1 MSFQFSTLLLTKQL
15 PKQLLT
21 QNLRTTIE
29 KSALTT
35 TPSFS
40 KVAFHMAVM
49 IGTVAVPSLSAQAYE
64 RIVAMSPDV
73 ADVIVALG
81 ATDKLVGKDATNN
94 NPALKS
100 VPAVGMHRNITAES
114 VLAVKP
120 DLVLGSY
127 MVQPASI
134 YQRLNGLKVKAVNVA
149 PKEEVSTFASSI
161 KSIGSYVDKKAAG
174 SQLAKRW
181 QAGMSPMAKTGK
193 RYLLSYDGRIVAGK
207 GTVGDELIRRAGG
220 INAANV
226 SGLKP
231 MSREGWLAAKPDVI
245 IIAEHNEAIVGGV
258 SQFSKSPEVAA
269 SAAGKNGGV
278 HFWPADDFLRYGLKS
293 PKVLKKL
300 NALAK

>member
-1 MSFQFSTLLLTKQL
+1 MFS
-15 PKQLLT
+15 QLLKQHT
-21 QNLRTTIE
+21 KNLKFEKLSTIHI
-29 KSALTT
+29 
-35 TPSFS
+35 SFS
-40 KVAFHMAVM
+40 RSAINIATIIGAF
-49 IGTVAVPSLSAQAYE
+49 AVPSLSAQAYE

-73 ADVIVALG
+73 ADVVVALG
-81 ATDKLVGKDATNN
+81 ATNKLVGKDATNN
-94 NPALKS
+94 NPALKN

-149 PKEEVSTFASSI
+149 PKEEVNTFANSI
-161 KSIGSYVDKKAAG
+161 KTIGSYVDKKSAG

-181 QAGMSPMAKTGK
+181 NAGMSPMAKTGK

-245 IIAEHNEAIVGGV
+245 IIADHNQAVVGGV
-258 SQFSKSPEVAA
+258 SRFSKRPEVST

-278 HFWPADDFLRYGLKS
+278 HFWPADDFLRYGLNS
-293 PKVLKKL
+293 PQVLKKL
-300 NALAK
+300 NAVAK

>member
-1 MSFQFSTLLLTKQL
+1 MSSQLFKKSSKNLTS
-15 PKQLLT
+15 
-21 QNLRTTIE
+21 E
-29 KSALTT
+29 KPSMIDQ
-35 TPSFS
+35 SFS
-40 KVAFHMAVM
+40 KGTLNVAVM
-49 IGTVAVPSLSAQAYE
+49 IGAFALPSLSAQAYE

-73 ADVIVALG
+73 ADVVVALG
-81 ATDKLVGKDATNN
+81 ATDKLVGKDATND

-134 YQRLNGLKVKAVNVA
+134 YQRLNSLKVKAVNVA
-149 PKEEVSTFASSI
+149 PKEQVSTFANSI
-161 KSIGSYVDKKAAG
+161 KSIGSYVGKKPQG
-174 SQLAKRW
+174 SELAKRW
-181 QAGMSPMAKTGK
+181 NADMSPMAKTGK

-245 IIAEHNEAIVGGV
+245 IIADHNQAVVGGV
-258 SQFSKSPEVAA
+258 GKFSKRPEIAA

-278 HFWPADDFLRYGLKS
+278 HFWPADDFLRYGLNS
-293 PKVLKKL
+293 PQILKRL
-300 NALAK
+300 HSVAK

>member
-1 MSFQFSTLLLTKQL
+1 ML
-15 PKQLLT
+15 
-21 QNLRTTIE
+21 
-29 KSALTT
+29 SALSKTT
-35 TPSFS
+35 LTHSVINKKRTRGVIS
-40 KVAFHMAVM
+40 TAA
-49 IGTVAVPSLSAQAYE
+49 ILSILAVPSLSAQAYE

-73 ADVIVALG
+73 ADVVVALG
-81 ATDKLVGKDATNN
+81 ATDKLVGKDATNK

-231 MSREGWLAAKPDVI
+231 LSREGWLAAKPDVI
-245 IIAEHNEAIVGGV
+245 IIAEHNEAVVGGV
-258 SQFSKSPEVAA
+258 SQFSKRPEVAA
-269 SAAGKNGGV
+269 STAGKNGGV
-278 HFWPADDFLRYGLKS
+278 HFWPADDFLRYGLQS
-293 PKVLKKL
+293 PEVLKKL

>member
-1 MSFQFSTLLLTKQL
+1 MFSLSLKNASRNSAKNPMFKKL
-15 PKQLLT
+15 PISHT
-21 QNLRTTIE
+21 HFSSRIITAAVIV
-29 KSALTT
+29 SA
-35 TPSFS
+35 F
-40 KVAFHMAVM
+40 
-49 IGTVAVPSLSAQAYE
+49 AVPTLSAQAYE
-64 RIVAMSPDV
+64 RIVALSPDV
-73 ADVIVALG
+73 ADVVIALG
-81 ATDKLVGKDATNN
+81 ATNKLVGKDATNT
-94 NPALKS
+94 NPALKN

-134 YQRLNGLKVKAVNVA
+134 YQRLTGLKVKAVNVA
-149 PKEEVSTFASSI
+149 PKEDINTFASSI
-161 KSIGSYVDKKAAG
+161 KTIGSYVGKK
-174 SQLAKRW
+174 SQGATLANNWSK
-181 QAGMSPMAKTGK
+181 AMSPMPKTGK

-245 IIAEHNEAIVGGV
+245 IIADHNQAVVGGV
-258 SQFSKSPEVAA
+258 NKFSQRPEIAA

-278 HFWPADDFLRYGLKS
+278 HFWSADDFLRYGLNS
-293 PKVLKKL
+293 PQVLKKL
-300 NALAK
+300 NAVAK

>member
-1 MSFQFSTLLLTKQL
+1 MSSVLSKIILTN
-15 PKQLLT
+15 
-21 QNLRTTIE
+21 NLVINTKFATRTIS
-29 KSALTT
+29 SA
-35 TPSFS
+35 
-40 KVAFHMAVM
+40 VI
-49 IGTVAVPSLSAQAYE
+49 IGSLAVPSLSAQAYE

-73 ADVIVALG
+73 ADVVVALG
-81 ATDKLVGKDATNN
+81 ATNKLVGKDATNN
-94 NPALKS
+94 NPALKN
-100 VPAVGMHRNITAES
+100 VPTVGLHRNITAES

-149 PKEEVSTFASSI
+149 PKEEISTFASSI
-161 KSIGSYVDKKAAG
+161 KSIGSYVDKKSAG
-174 SQLAKRW
+174 SQLANRW
-181 QAGMSPMAKTGK
+181 QAEMSPMAKTGK

-245 IIAEHNEAIVGGV
+245 IIADHNQAVVGGV
-258 SQFSKSPEVAA
+258 SQFSKRPEVAA
-269 SAAGKNGGV
+269 SAAGKNAGV
-278 HFWPADDFLRYGLKS
+278 HFWPADDFLRYGLNS
-293 PKVLKKL
+293 PQVLKKL
-300 NALAK
+300 NAVAK

>member
-1 MSFQFSTLLLTKQL
+1 MS
-15 PKQLLT
+15 
-21 QNLRTTIE
+21 
-29 KSALTT
+29 SAL
-35 TPSFS
+35 S
-40 KVAFHMAVM
+40 KTVITHSIINTKFATRAISTAVI
-49 IGTVAVPSLSAQAYE
+49 IGALAVPSLSAQAYE

-73 ADVIVALG
+73 ADVVVALG

-94 NPALKS
+94 NPALKN

-181 QAGMSPMAKTGK
+181 QVGMSPMAKTGK

-231 MSREGWLAAKPDVI
+231 LSREGWLAAKPDVI
-245 IIAEHNEAIVGGV
+245 IIADHNKAVVGGV
-258 SQFSKSPEVAA
+258 SQFSKRPEVAA
-269 SAAGKNGGV
+269 STAGKSGGV

-293 PKVLKKL
+293 PEVLKKL

>member
-1 MSFQFSTLLLTKQL
+1 MS
-15 PKQLLT
+15 
-21 QNLRTTIE
+21 
-29 KSALTT
+29 SALSKTT
-35 TPSFS
+35 LTHSVINKKRTRGAIS
-40 KVAFHMAVM
+40 TATILGVL
-49 IGTVAVPSLSAQAYE
+49 AVPTLSAQAYE

-73 ADVIVALG
+73 ADVVVALG
-81 ATDKLVGKDATNN
+81 ATDKLVGKDATNK

-127 MVQPASI
+127 MVQPVSI

-149 PKEEVSTFASSI
+149 PKEEVSTFANSI
-161 KSIGSYVDKKAAG
+161 KSIGSYVDKKSAG

-231 MSREGWLAAKPDVI
+231 LSREGWLAAKPDVI
-245 IIAEHNEAIVGGV
+245 IIAEHNEAVVGGV
-258 SQFSKSPEVAA
+258 SKFSKRPEVAA
-269 SAAGKNGGV
+269 STAGKNDGV
-278 HFWPADDFLRYGLKS
+278 HFWPADDFLRYGLQS
-293 PKVLKKL
+293 PEVLKKL

>member
-1 MSFQFSTLLLTKQL
+1 MSSLSLNEPSKKSKLTKASIL
-15 PKQLLT
+15 NTL
-21 QNLRTTIE
+21 
-29 KSALTT
+29 
-35 TPSFS
+35 FS
-40 KVAFHMAVM
+40 SRIITATVM
-49 IGTVAVPSLSAQAYE
+49 ISASAVPTLSAQAYE

-73 ADVIVALG
+73 ADVIISLG
-81 ATDKLVGKDATNN
+81 ATNKLVGKDATNT
-94 NPALKS
+94 NPALKN

-134 YQRLNGLKVKAVNVA
+134 YQRLTSLKVKAVNVA
-149 PKEEVSTFASSI
+149 PKEDINTFTKSI
-161 KSIGSYVDKKAAG
+161 KTIGSYVGKK
-174 SQLAKRW
+174 SQGTTLANNWSK
-181 QAGMSPMAKTGK
+181 AMSPMPKTGK

-245 IIAEHNEAIVGGV
+245 IIAEHNQKVVGGV
-258 SQFSKSPEVAA
+258 SKFSQRPEIAV
-269 SAAGKNGGV
+269 SAAGKKGGV
-278 HFWPADDFLRYGLKS
+278 QFWPADDFLRYGLNS
-293 PKVLKKL
+293 PQVLKKL
-300 NALAK
+300 NAAAK

>member
-1 MSFQFSTLLLTKQL
+1 MFS
-15 PKQLLT
+15 QLLKQHT
-21 QNLRTTIE
+21 KNLKFEKLSTIHI
-29 KSALTT
+29 
-35 TPSFS
+35 SFS
-40 KVAFHMAVM
+40 RSAINIATIIGAF
-49 IGTVAVPSLSAQAYE
+49 AVPSLSAQAYE

-73 ADVIVALG
+73 ADVVVALG
-81 ATDKLVGKDATNN
+81 STNKLVGKDATNN
-94 NPALKS
+94 NPALKN

-149 PKEEVSTFASSI
+149 PKEEINTFANSI
-161 KSIGSYVDKKAAG
+161 KSIGSYVDKTAEG

-181 QAGMSPMAKTGK
+181 NTGMSPMAKTGK

-245 IIAEHNEAIVGGV
+245 IIADHNQAVVGGV
-258 SQFSKSPEVAA
+258 SKFSKRPEIAA
-269 SAAGKNGGV
+269 SDAGKKGGV
-278 HFWPADDFLRYGLKS
+278 HFWPADDFLRYGLHS
-293 PKVLKKL
+293 PDVLKKL
-300 NALAK
+300 NAVAK

>member
-1 MSFQFSTLLLTKQL
+1 MSSELSKTVITHSVINKKLMSRAISTAA
-15 PKQLLT
+15 
-21 QNLRTTIE
+21 IIG
-29 KSALTT
+29 
-35 TPSFS
+35 
-40 KVAFHMAVM
+40 AF
-49 IGTVAVPSLSAQAYE
+49 AVPSLSAQAYE

-73 ADVIVALG
+73 ADVVVALG
-81 ATDKLVGKDATNN
+81 ATNKLVGKDATNT
-94 NPALKS
+94 NPALKN

-127 MVQPASI
+127 MVQPASV
-134 YQRLNGLKVKAVNVA
+134 YQRLTGLKVKAVNVA
-149 PKEEVSTFASSI
+149 PKEEVNTFASSI
-161 KSIGSYVDKKAAG
+161 KTIGSYVDKKAEG

-181 QAGMSPMAKTGK
+181 NAGMSPMAKTGK

-245 IIAEHNEAIVGGV
+245 IIADHNQAVVGGV
-258 SQFSKSPEVAA
+258 SKFSKRPEIAA
-269 SAAGKNGGV
+269 SAAGKKGGV
-278 HFWPADDFLRYGLKS
+278 HFWPADDFLRYGLNS
-293 PKVLKKL
+293 PQVLKKL
-300 NALAK
+300 NAVAK

>member
-1 MSFQFSTLLLTKQL
+1 MSSELSKTVITHSVINKKLMSRAISTAA
-15 PKQLLT
+15 
-21 QNLRTTIE
+21 IIG
-29 KSALTT
+29 
-35 TPSFS
+35 
-40 KVAFHMAVM
+40 AF
-49 IGTVAVPSLSAQAYE
+49 AVPSLSAQAYE

-73 ADVIVALG
+73 ADVVVALG
-81 ATDKLVGKDATNN
+81 ATNKLVGKDATNH
-94 NPALKS
+94 NPALKA

-149 PKEEVSTFASSI
+149 PKEEVNTFASSI
-161 KSIGSYVDKKAAG
+161 KTIGSYVDKKAEG

-181 QAGMSPMAKTGK
+181 NAGMSPMAKTGK

-245 IIAEHNEAIVGGV
+245 IIADHNQAVVGGV
-258 SQFSKSPEVAA
+258 SKFSKRPEIAA
-269 SAAGKNGGV
+269 SAAGKKGGV
-278 HFWPADDFLRYGLKS
+278 HFWPADDFLRYGLHS
-293 PKVLKKL
+293 PEVLKRL
-300 NALAK
+300 NAVAK